1 MTTQV
6 TWPPVWCVSNDDD
19 AGAFGIDELD
29 DGVDDI
35 VVDDWVADDDDDVI
49 SMCDLAVVVVVVVF
63 AVVSKQF
70 GLIF

>member
-6 TWPPVWCVSNDDD
+6 MWPPVWCVFNDDE
-19 AGAFGIDELD
+19 GAFGIDELD

-35 VVDDWVADDDDDVI
+35 VVDDWVADDDDDVM
-49 SMCDLAVVVVVVVF
+49 SMCDLAVVVVVVVAF